1 MGRSS
6 ICIKGVLVPRLM
18 KVGHRW
24 EKFFSHDESL
34 TMLAIVPAGIT
45 AFFRPG
51 RNHGISLWRVRG
63 CQSGTSRLLAHV
75 GLWARLA
82 WWRGLGGLS
91 APGATWANVVRTL
104 PTDAHR
110 RTPSR
115 RFPLRRDYFRAR
127 VRARA
132 GVRVYRVGNIAAVCD
147 GRHINP
153 CSTRAG
159 YRRSGRIHRD
169 GIATVCDGESHN
181 PNSFRL
187 IPS

>member
-1 MGRSS
+1 MRSGKVF
-6 ICIKGVLVPRLM
+6 ICLKETL
-18 KVGHRW
+18 
-24 EKFFSHDESL
+24 S
-34 TMLAIVPAGIT
+34 TLAIVPAGIR
-45 AFFRPG
+45 AFFAPG
-51 RNHGISLWRVRG
+51 RNHAISLWRVRG
-63 CQSGTSRLLAHV
+63 CHSGTSRLLGHG
-75 GLWARLA
+75 GLWARVA

-91 APGATWANVVRTL
+91 APARCGRTWCERCRPTRTV
-104 PTDAHR
+104 AHR
-110 RTPSR
+110 RDGSHCAEIISVR
-115 RFPLRRDYFRAR
+115 VCAR

-153 CSTRAG
+153 CSIRAG
-159 YRRSGRIHRD
+159 YRRSGRFHRD